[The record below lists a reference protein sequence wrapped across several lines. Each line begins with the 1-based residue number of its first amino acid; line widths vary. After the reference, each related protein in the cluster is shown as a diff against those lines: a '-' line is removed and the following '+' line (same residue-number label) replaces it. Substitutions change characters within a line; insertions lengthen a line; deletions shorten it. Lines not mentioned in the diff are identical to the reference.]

1 MFRVTECTFRV
12 TECTFRDTE
21 WPFRDTEWRFII
33 NIKQN
38 YLSQNKS
45 DVCTCFYI
53 NFSYICGD
61 YIQNKKLIKMNK
73 FFLTSLLVAAAITAN
88 AQDNTTKDSLT
99 METMMHNIPE
109 VMVKGSRPIVK
120 AERGM
125 LSYNMPLLL
134 KQLPADNAYEALT
147 RIPGV
152 SNATGNISFS
162 GNEVTLIINGQA
174 TTLTQEQLAERLKAM
189 PATQL
194 AKAEVM
200 LSAPARYHVRGMAI
214 NIVTKDYAG
223 TNQLSGQII
232 GGLVQTKYAKG
243 FGDLYLS
250 MQRGKFGLD
259 AQYKLVNGNSY
270 GESSRIANHPLGN
283 NRIHYN
289 DETGQKSFGITH
301 DYRLGMNYA
310 FSKNHR
316 LDVAYTGQWD
326 KTNSNSRTTGSSIS
340 GMHRDSHEYLHNVD
354 VNYALPFGLTL
365 SGSYTYYRTP
375 QQQALD
381 GTITTENKNET
392 ERNLTSGSE
401 QTINKWMFT
410 ADQTHSLAHG
420 WGLSYGV
427 KGQFTSNKS
436 YQTTIDKDGSVLPD
450 GTSSVDLNERI
461 WNIYAGFS
469 KQINKAISLEASVAA
484 EQYHSPIWDKWRVY
498 PTLNALW
505 NVNDNHL
512 LNLSFSSNSEFP
524 SYWSTMSN
532 VYYSSTY
539 TEIHGNPDLKP
550 FSYSNVNL
558 MWQIKRRYTLM
569 AFASLKPDY
578 SVQLPY
584 QTTDRMAVIMKET
597 NFDYSNSFGLQA
609 SAIFS
614 AGKWLNGNVFA
625 VGTYKHDKSSH
636 FFDLPFNRKKLS
648 VRLGGMASVKLC
660 STQDLRL
667 ILNPFIQSK
676 AIQGVYDISP
686 IFRMNAKLQWSSHD
700 GRWGLR
706 INGNNIFNNKYD
718 TRSVQGN
725 QDYRMKINYS
735 WASVTFAVIYKFGGY
750 KEKTVKEVDT
760 SRMGH

>member
-1 MFRVTECTFRV
+1 MVNKIFLLGLFL
-12 TECTFRDTE
+12 
-21 WPFRDTEWRFII
+21 
-33 NIKQN
+33 
-38 YLSQNKS
+38 LSVANVKAQ
-45 DVCTCFYI
+45 T
-53 NFSYICGD
+53 
-61 YIQNKKLIKMNK
+61 
-73 FFLTSLLVAAAITAN
+73 LTQT
-88 AQDNTTKDSLT
+88 DSLT
-99 METMMHNIPE
+99 METMLHNLPE

-152 SNATGNISFS
+152 SDATGSISFS

-174 TTLTQEQLAERLKAM
+174 TTLTQEQLTERLKAM
-189 PATQL
+189 PAAQL
-194 AKAEVM
+194 SKAEVM
-200 LSAPARYHVRGMAI
+200 LSAPARNHVRGMAI

-232 GGLVQTKYAKG
+232 GGMRQNKYANE
-243 FGDLYLS
+243 FGNLYLS
-250 MQRGKFGLD
+250 LQRDKFGLD
-259 AQYKLVNGNSY
+259 AQYKYVNGNSY

-283 NRIHYN
+283 NRVYYN

-310 FSKNHR
+310 FSKNNR

-340 GMHRDSHEYLHNVD
+340 GMHHDSHEYLHNVD

-420 WGLSYGV
+420 WGLLYGV

-469 KQINKAISLEASVAA
+469 KQINKAISLEASVAS

-532 VYYSSTY
+532 VFYSSTY

-550 FSYSNVNL
+550 FYYYNVNL

-597 NFDYSNSFGLQA
+597 NFEYSNSFGLQA

-648 VRLGGMASVKLC
+648 VRLGGTASVKLC

-700 GRWGLR
+700 GKWGLR
-706 INGNNIFNNKYD
+706 LNGSNIFNNLYD

-725 QDYRMKINYS
+725 QDYRMKINYN

>member
-1 MFRVTECTFRV
+1 MVNKIFLLGLFL
-12 TECTFRDTE
+12 
-21 WPFRDTEWRFII
+21 
-33 NIKQN
+33 
-38 YLSQNKS
+38 LS
-45 DVCTCFYI
+45 
-53 NFSYICGD
+53 
-61 YIQNKKLIKMNK
+61 
-73 FFLTSLLVAAAITAN
+73 VAN
-88 AQDNTTKDSLT
+88 VKAQTMTHTDSLT
-99 METMMHNIPE
+99 MENMMHNLPE

-147 RIPGV
+147 RIPGI
-152 SNATGNISFS
+152 SDATGSISFS
-162 GNEVTLIINGQA
+162 GNEVTLIVNGQA
-174 TTLTQEQLAERLKAM
+174 TTLTQEQLTERLKAM
-189 PATQL
+189 PAAQL

-223 TNQLSGQII
+223 TNQLSGQVI
-232 GGLVQTKYAKG
+232 GGMKQSKYAKG

-250 MQRGKFGLD
+250 LQRGKFGLD
-259 AQYKLVNGNSY
+259 AQYKYVNGNSY

-283 NRIHYN
+283 NRVYYN

-301 DYRLGMNYA
+301 NYRLGMNYA

-316 LDVAYTGQWD
+316 LDVAYTGHWD
-326 KTNSNSRTTGSSIS
+326 KRCSNSNTTGSSIS
-340 GMHRDSHEYLHNVD
+340 GMHHDSHEYLHNVD
-354 VNYALPFGLTL
+354 VNYSLPFGLTL
-365 SGSYTYYRTP
+365 NGSYTYYRTP

-381 GTITTENKNET
+381 GTMHTDESMLET

-401 QTINKWMFT
+401 QIINKWMFT

-436 YQTTIDKDGSVLPD
+436 YQTTIDKDGTIQPN
-450 GTSSVDLNERI
+450 GTSSVDNNERI

-469 KQINKAISLEASVAA
+469 KQINKAISVEASVAA

-532 VYYSSTY
+532 VFYSSTY
-539 TEIHGNPDLKP
+539 SEIHGNPDLKP
-550 FSYSNVNL
+550 FSYYNVNL

-578 SVQLPY
+578 FVQLPY
-584 QTTDRMAVIMKET
+584 QTTERMAVIMKET
-597 NFDYSNSFGLQA
+597 NFDYSNSYGLQA
-609 SAIFS
+609 SVIFN

-625 VGTYKHDKSSH
+625 VGTYKHDKSSN

-648 VRLGGMASVKLC
+648 VILGGTASVKLC
-660 STQDLRL
+660 NTQDLRL
-667 ILNPFIQSK
+667 ILNPFFQSK

-686 IFRMNAKLQWSSHD
+686 VFRMNAKLQWSSHD
-700 GRWGLR
+700 GKWGLR
-706 INGNNIFNNKYD
+706 LNGSNIFNNLYD

-725 QDYRMKINYS
+725 QDYRMKINYN

-750 KEKTVKEVDT
+750 KEKNVKAVDT

>member
-1 MFRVTECTFRV
+1 MA
-12 TECTFRDTE
+12 
-21 WPFRDTEWRFII
+21 
-33 NIKQN
+33 
-38 YLSQNKS
+38 NK
-45 DVCTCFYI
+45 I
-53 NFSYICGD
+53 
-61 YIQNKKLIKMNK
+61 
-73 FFLTSLLVAAAITAN
+73 FLLGLFLLFVAN
-88 AQDNTTKDSLT
+88 VKAQTLTQTDSLT
-99 METMMHNIPE
+99 METMLHNLPE

-134 KQLPADNAYEALT
+134 KQLPADNAYQALT

-152 SNATGNISFS
+152 SDATGSISFS

-174 TTLTQEQLAERLKAM
+174 TTLTQEQLTERLKAM
-189 PATQL
+189 PAAQL

-232 GGLVQTKYAKG
+232 GGMRQNKYANE
-243 FGDLYLS
+243 FGNLYLS
-250 MQRGKFGLD
+250 LQRGKFGLD
-259 AQYKLVNGNSY
+259 AQYKYVNGNSY

-283 NRIHYN
+283 NRVYYN

-310 FSKNHR
+310 FGKNHR
-316 LDVAYTGQWD
+316 LDVAYTGHWD
-326 KTNSNSRTTGSSIS
+326 KTCSNSNTTGSSIS
-340 GMHRDSHEYLHNVD
+340 GMHHDSHEYLHNVD
-354 VNYALPFGLTL
+354 VNYSLPFGLTL
-365 SGSYTYYRTP
+365 NGSYTYYRTP

-381 GTITTENKNET
+381 GTMHTDESMSET

-436 YQTTIDKDGSVLPD
+436 YQTTIDKDGTIQPN
-450 GTSSVDLNERI
+450 GTSSVDNNERI

-469 KQINKAISLEASVAA
+469 KQINKAISVEASVAA

-532 VYYSSTY
+532 VFYSSTY
-539 TEIHGNPDLKP
+539 SEIHGNPDLKP
-550 FSYSNVNL
+550 FAYYNVNL

-578 SVQLPY
+578 FVQLPY
-584 QTTDRMAVIMKET
+584 QTTERMAVIMKET
-597 NFDYSNSFGLQA
+597 NFDYSNSYGLQA
-609 SAIFS
+609 SVIFN

-625 VGTYKHDKSSH
+625 VGTYKHDKSSN

-648 VRLGGMASVKLC
+648 VILGGTASVKLC
-660 STQDLRL
+660 NTQDLRL
-667 ILNPFIQSK
+667 ILNPFFQSK

-686 IFRMNAKLQWSSHD
+686 IFRMNAKLQWTSHD
-700 GRWGLR
+700 GKWGLR
-706 INGNNIFNNKYD
+706 LNGNNIFNNLYD

-725 QDYRMKINYS
+725 QDYRMKVNYN

>member
-1 MFRVTECTFRV
+1 MTNKIFLLGLFL
-12 TECTFRDTE
+12 
-21 WPFRDTEWRFII
+21 
-33 NIKQN
+33 
-38 YLSQNKS
+38 LSVANVKAQ
-45 DVCTCFYI
+45 T
-53 NFSYICGD
+53 
-61 YIQNKKLIKMNK
+61 
-73 FFLTSLLVAAAITAN
+73 LTQT
-88 AQDNTTKDSLT
+88 DSLT
-99 METMMHNIPE
+99 METMLHNLPE

-152 SNATGNISFS
+152 SDATGSISFS

-174 TTLTQEQLAERLKAM
+174 TTLTQEQLTERLKAM
-189 PATQL
+189 PAAQL

-232 GGLVQTKYAKG
+232 GGMRQNKYANE
-243 FGDLYLS
+243 FGNLYLS
-250 MQRGKFGLD
+250 LQRGKFGLD
-259 AQYKLVNGNSY
+259 AQYKYVNGNSY

-301 DYRLGMNYA
+301 NYRLGMNYA
-310 FSKNHR
+310 FGKNHR
-316 LDVAYTGQWD
+316 LDVAYTGRWN

-532 VYYSSTY
+532 VFYSSTY

-550 FSYSNVNL
+550 FSYYNVNL

-648 VRLGGMASVKLC
+648 VRLGGTASVKLC

-700 GRWGLR
+700 GKWGLR

-750 KEKTVKEVDT
+750 KEKNVKAVDT

>member
-1 MFRVTECTFRV
+1 MANKIFLLGLFL
-12 TECTFRDTE
+12 
-21 WPFRDTEWRFII
+21 
-33 NIKQN
+33 
-38 YLSQNKS
+38 LS
-45 DVCTCFYI
+45 
-53 NFSYICGD
+53 
-61 YIQNKKLIKMNK
+61 
-73 FFLTSLLVAAAITAN
+73 VAN
-88 AQDNTTKDSLT
+88 VKAQTRTQTDSLT
-99 METMMHNIPE
+99 METMLHNLPE
-109 VMVKGSRPIVK
+109 VMVKGTRPIVK

-152 SNATGNISFS
+152 SDATGSISFS

-174 TTLTQEQLAERLKAM
+174 TTLTQEQLTERLKAM
-189 PATQL
+189 PAAQL
-194 AKAEVM
+194 SKAEVM

-223 TNQLSGQII
+223 TNQLSGQVI
-232 GGLVQTKYAKG
+232 GGMKQSKYAKG

-250 MQRGKFGLD
+250 LQRGKFGLD
-259 AQYKLVNGNSY
+259 AQYKYVNGNSY

-283 NRIHYN
+283 NRVYYN

-301 DYRLGMNYA
+301 NYRLGMNYA

-316 LDVAYTGQWD
+316 LDVAYTGHWD
-326 KTNSNSRTTGSSIS
+326 KRCSNSNTTGSSIS
-340 GMHRDSHEYLHNVD
+340 GMHHDSHEYLHNVD
-354 VNYALPFGLTL
+354 VNYSLPFGLTL
-365 SGSYTYYRTP
+365 NGSYTYYRTP

-381 GTITTENKNET
+381 GTMHTDESMSET

-410 ADQTHSLAHG
+410 ADQTHLLAHG

-461 WNIYAGFS
+461 WNLYAGFS
-469 KQINKAISLEASVAA
+469 KQINKALSLEASVAA

-532 VYYSSTY
+532 VFYSSTY

-550 FSYSNVNL
+550 FSYYNVNL

-625 VGTYKHDKSSH
+625 VGTYKHDKSSN

-648 VRLGGMASVKLC
+648 VILGGTASVKLC
-660 STQDLRL
+660 NTQDLRL
-667 ILNPFIQSK
+667 ILNPFFQSK

-706 INGNNIFNNKYD
+706 LNGNNIFNNKYD

-725 QDYRMKINYS
+725 QDYRMKINYN

>member
-1 MFRVTECTFRV
+1 MDNMIFLLGLFL
-12 TECTFRDTE
+12 
-21 WPFRDTEWRFII
+21 
-33 NIKQN
+33 
-38 YLSQNKS
+38 LSVANVKAQ
-45 DVCTCFYI
+45 T
-53 NFSYICGD
+53 
-61 YIQNKKLIKMNK
+61 
-73 FFLTSLLVAAAITAN
+73 LTQT
-88 AQDNTTKDSLT
+88 DSLT
-99 METMMHNIPE
+99 METMLHNLPE

-152 SNATGNISFS
+152 SDATGSISFS

-174 TTLTQEQLAERLKAM
+174 TTLTQEQLTERLKAM
-189 PATQL
+189 PAAQL

-232 GGLVQTKYAKG
+232 GGMRQNKYANE
-243 FGDLYLS
+243 FGNLYLS
-250 MQRGKFGLD
+250 LQRGKFGLD
-259 AQYKLVNGNSY
+259 AQYKYVNGNSY

-283 NRIHYN
+283 NRVYYN

-301 DYRLGMNYA
+301 DYRLGVNYA
-310 FSKNHR
+310 FGKNHR
-316 LDVAYTGQWD
+316 LDVAYTGHWD
-326 KTNSNSRTTGSSIS
+326 KTCSNSNTTGSSIS
-340 GMHRDSHEYLHNVD
+340 GMHLDSHEYLHNVD
-354 VNYALPFGLTL
+354 VNYSLPFGLTL
-365 SGSYTYYRTP
+365 NGSYTYYRTP

-381 GTITTENKNET
+381 GTMHTDESMPET
-392 ERNLTSGSE
+392 ERNLISGSE

-436 YQTTIDKDGSVLPD
+436 YQTTIDKDGTIQPN
-450 GTSSVDLNERI
+450 GTSSVDNNERI

-469 KQINKAISLEASVAA
+469 KQINKAVSLEASVAA

-512 LNLSFSSNSEFP
+512 LNLSFSSNSEYP
-524 SYWSTMSN
+524 SYRSTMSN
-532 VYYSSTY
+532 VFYSSTY
-539 TEIHGNPDLKP
+539 TEIHGNPNLKP
-550 FSYSNVNL
+550 YSYYNVNL

-578 SVQLPY
+578 FVHLPY

-597 NFDYSNSFGLQA
+597 NFDYSNSYGLQA
-609 SAIFS
+609 SVIFN

-625 VGTYKHDKSSH
+625 VGTYKHDKSSN

-648 VRLGGMASVKLC
+648 VILGGTASVKLC
-660 STQDLRL
+660 NTQDLRL
-667 ILNPFIQSK
+667 IFNPFFQSK

-686 IFRMNAKLQWSSHD
+686 IFSMDAKLQWSSHD
-700 GRWGLR
+700 GKWGLR
-706 INGNNIFNNKYD
+706 LNGNNIFNNLYD

-725 QDYRMKINYS
+725 QDYRMKVNYN
-735 WASVTFAVIYKFGGY
+735 WASVTFAVVYKFGDY
-750 KEKTVKEVDT
+750 KNKNVKAVDT

>member
-1 MFRVTECTFRV
+1 MANKIFLLGLFL
-12 TECTFRDTE
+12 
-21 WPFRDTEWRFII
+21 
-33 NIKQN
+33 
-38 YLSQNKS
+38 LS
-45 DVCTCFYI
+45 
-53 NFSYICGD
+53 
-61 YIQNKKLIKMNK
+61 
-73 FFLTSLLVAAAITAN
+73 VAN
-88 AQDNTTKDSLT
+88 VKAQTRTQTDSLT
-99 METMMHNIPE
+99 METMLHNLPE

-152 SNATGNISFS
+152 SDAAGSISFS

-174 TTLTQEQLAERLKAM
+174 TTLTQEQLTERLKAM
-189 PATQL
+189 PAAQL

-223 TNQLSGQII
+223 TNQLSGQVI
-232 GGLVQTKYAKG
+232 GGMKQSKYAKG

-250 MQRGKFGLD
+250 LQRGKFGLD
-259 AQYKLVNGNSY
+259 AQYKYVNGNSY
-270 GESSRIANHPLGN
+270 GESSLIANHPLSN
-283 NRIHYN
+283 NRVYYN

-326 KTNSNSRTTGSSIS
+326 KTSSNNRTTGSSIS

-381 GTITTENKNET
+381 GTMTAENKNET

-410 ADQTHSLAHG
+410 ADQTHSLSHG

-436 YQTTIDKDGSVLPD
+436 YQTTIDKDGTILPD
-450 GTSSVDLNERI
+450 GTSSVDNNERI

-469 KQINKAISLEASVAA
+469 KQINKAVSVEASVAA
-484 EQYHSPIWDKWRVY
+484 EQYHSPIWDKWRMY

-532 VYYSSTY
+532 VFYSSTY
-539 TEIHGNPDLKP
+539 SEIHGNPDLKP
-550 FSYSNVNL
+550 YSYYNVNL

-597 NFDYSNSFGLQA
+597 NFNYENSFGLQA
-609 SAIFS
+609 SAMFS

-625 VGTYKHDKSSH
+625 VGIYKHDKSDY
-636 FFDLPFNRKKLS
+636 FFDLPFNRKKLTAA
-648 VRLGGMASVKLC
+648 LGGTASIKLC
-660 STQDLRL
+660 QTQDLRL
-667 ILNPFIQSK
+667 ILNPFYQTK

-700 GRWGLR
+700 GKWGLR
-706 INGNNIFNNKYD
+706 LNGSNIFNNLYD

-725 QDYRMKINYS
+725 QDYRMKINYN

>member
-1 MFRVTECTFRV
+1 
-12 TECTFRDTE
+12 
-21 WPFRDTEWRFII
+21 
-33 NIKQN
+33 
-38 YLSQNKS
+38 
-45 DVCTCFYI
+45 
-53 NFSYICGD
+53 
-61 YIQNKKLIKMNK
+61 
-73 FFLTSLLVAAAITAN
+73 
-88 AQDNTTKDSLT
+88 
-99 METMMHNIPE
+99 
-109 VMVKGSRPIVK
+109 
-120 AERGM
+120 
-125 LSYNMPLLL
+125 
-134 KQLPADNAYEALT
+134 
-147 RIPGV
+147 
-152 SNATGNISFS
+152 
-162 GNEVTLIINGQA
+162 
-174 TTLTQEQLAERLKAM
+174 
-189 PATQL
+189 
-194 AKAEVM
+194 
-200 LSAPARYHVRGMAI
+200 MAI

-232 GGLVQTKYAKG
+232 GGMRQNKYANE
-243 FGDLYLS
+243 FGNLYLS
-250 MQRGKFGLD
+250 LQRGKFGLD
-259 AQYKLVNGNSY
+259 AQYKYVNGNSY

-283 NRIHYN
+283 NRVYYN

-316 LDVAYTGQWD
+316 LDVAYTGHWD
-326 KTNSNSRTTGSSIS
+326 KTCSNSNTTGSSIS
-340 GMHRDSHEYLHNVD
+340 GMHHDSHEYLHNVD
-354 VNYALPFGLTL
+354 VNYSLPFGLTL
-365 SGSYTYYRTP
+365 NGSYTNYRTP

-381 GTITTENKNET
+381 GTMHTDESMSET

-436 YQTTIDKDGSVLPD
+436 YQTTIDKDGTIQPN
-450 GTSSVDLNERI
+450 GTSSVDNNERI

-469 KQINKAISLEASVAA
+469 KQINKALSLEASVAA
-484 EQYHSPIWDKWRVY
+484 EQYHSPIWDKWRIY

-532 VYYSSTY
+532 VFYSSTY
-539 TEIHGNPDLKP
+539 SEIHGNPDLKP
-550 FSYSNVNL
+550 FAYYNVNL

-578 SVQLPY
+578 FVQLPY
-584 QTTDRMAVIMKET
+584 QTTERMAVIMKET
-597 NFDYSNSFGLQA
+597 NFDYSNSYGLQA
-609 SAIFS
+609 SVIFN

-625 VGTYKHDKSSH
+625 VGTYKHDKSSN

-648 VRLGGMASVKLC
+648 VILGGTASVKLC
-660 STQDLRL
+660 NTQDLRL
-667 ILNPFIQSK
+667 ILNPFFQSK

-686 IFRMNAKLQWSSHD
+686 IFRMNAKLQWTSHD
-700 GRWGLR
+700 GKWGLR
-706 INGNNIFNNKYD
+706 LNGNNIFNNLYD

-725 QDYRMKINYS
+725 QDYRMKVNYN

>member
-1 MFRVTECTFRV
+1 MANKIFLLGLFL
-12 TECTFRDTE
+12 
-21 WPFRDTEWRFII
+21 
-33 NIKQN
+33 
-38 YLSQNKS
+38 LSVANVKAQ
-45 DVCTCFYI
+45 T
-53 NFSYICGD
+53 
-61 YIQNKKLIKMNK
+61 
-73 FFLTSLLVAAAITAN
+73 LTQT
-88 AQDNTTKDSLT
+88 DSLT
-99 METMMHNIPE
+99 METMLHNLPE

-152 SNATGNISFS
+152 SDATGSISFS

-174 TTLTQEQLAERLKAM
+174 TTLTQEQLTERLKAM
-189 PATQL
+189 PAAQL

-223 TNQLSGQII
+223 TNQLSGQVI
-232 GGLVQTKYAKG
+232 GGMKQSKYAKG

-250 MQRGKFGLD
+250 LQRGKFGLD
-259 AQYKLVNGNSY
+259 AQYKYVNGNSY

-283 NRIHYN
+283 NRVYYN
-289 DETGQKSFGITH
+289 DETEQKSFGITH
-301 DYRLGMNYA
+301 NYRLGMNYA

-316 LDVAYTGQWD
+316 LDVAYTGHWD
-326 KTNSNSRTTGSSIS
+326 KRCSNSNTTGSSIS
-340 GMHRDSHEYLHNVD
+340 GMHHDSHEYLHNVD
-354 VNYALPFGLTL
+354 VNYSLPFGLTL
-365 SGSYTYYRTP
+365 NGSYTYYRTP

-381 GTITTENKNET
+381 GTMHTDESMSET

-410 ADQTHSLAHG
+410 ADQTHLLAHG

-461 WNIYAGFS
+461 WNLYAGFS
-469 KQINKAISLEASVAA
+469 KQINKALSLEASVAA

-532 VYYSSTY
+532 VFYSSTY
-539 TEIHGNPDLKP
+539 SEIHGNPDLKP
-550 FSYSNVNL
+550 FAYYNVNL

-578 SVQLPY
+578 FVQLPY
-584 QTTDRMAVIMKET
+584 QTTERMAVIMKET
-597 NFDYSNSFGLQA
+597 NFDYSNSYGLQA
-609 SAIFS
+609 SVIFN

-625 VGTYKHDKSSH
+625 VGIYKHDKSDY
-636 FFDLPFNRKKLS
+636 FFDLPFNRKKLTAT
-648 VRLGGMASVKLC
+648 LGGTASIKLC
-660 STQDLRL
+660 QTQDLRL
-667 ILNPFIQSK
+667 ILNPFYQTK

-706 INGNNIFNNKYD
+706 LNGNNIFNNKYD

-725 QDYRMKINYS
+725 QDYRMKINYN

-750 KEKTVKEVDT
+750 KEKNVKAVDT

>member
-1 MFRVTECTFRV
+1 MVKKIFLLGLFL
-12 TECTFRDTE
+12 
-21 WPFRDTEWRFII
+21 
-33 NIKQN
+33 
-38 YLSQNKS
+38 LSVANVKAQ
-45 DVCTCFYI
+45 T
-53 NFSYICGD
+53 
-61 YIQNKKLIKMNK
+61 
-73 FFLTSLLVAAAITAN
+73 LTQT
-88 AQDNTTKDSLT
+88 DSLT
-99 METMMHNIPE
+99 METMLHNLPE

-152 SNATGNISFS
+152 SDATGSISFS

-174 TTLTQEQLAERLKAM
+174 TTLTQEQLTERLKAM
-189 PATQL
+189 PAAQL

-214 NIVTKDYAG
+214 NIVTKDYAD

-232 GGLVQTKYAKG
+232 GGMRQNKYANE
-243 FGDLYLS
+243 FGNLYLS
-250 MQRGKFGLD
+250 LQRGKFGLD
-259 AQYKLVNGNSY
+259 AQYKYVNGNSY

-283 NRIHYN
+283 NRVYYN

-301 DYRLGMNYA
+301 NYRLGMNYA

-316 LDVAYTGQWD
+316 LDVAYTGHWD
-326 KTNSNSRTTGSSIS
+326 KRCSNSNTTGSSIS
-340 GMHRDSHEYLHNVD
+340 GMHHDSHEYLHNVD
-354 VNYALPFGLTL
+354 VNYSLPFGLTL
-365 SGSYTYYRTP
+365 NGSYTYYRTP

-381 GTITTENKNET
+381 GTMHTDESMSET

-410 ADQTHSLAHG
+410 ADQTHLLAHG

-427 KGQFTSNKS
+427 KGQFTSDKS
-436 YQTTIDKDGSVLPD
+436 YQTTIDKDGTIQPN
-450 GTSSVDLNERI
+450 GTSSVDNNERI

-469 KQINKAISLEASVAA
+469 KQINKSLSLEASVAA
-484 EQYHSPIWDKWRVY
+484 EQYHSPIWDKWRIY

-505 NVNDNHL
+505 HVNDNHL

-532 VYYSSTY
+532 VFYSSTY
-539 TEIHGNPDLKP
+539 SEIHGNPDLKP
-550 FSYSNVNL
+550 YSYYNVNL

-584 QTTDRMAVIMKET
+584 QPTDRMAVILKET
-597 NFDYSNSFGLQA
+597 NFNYENSFGLQA

-614 AGKWLNGNVFA
+614 AGKWLHGNVYA
-625 VGTYKHDKSSH
+625 VGIYKHSKSDH
-636 FFDLPFNRKKLS
+636 FFDLSFNRKKLTA
-648 VRLGGMASVKLC
+648 VLGGTASIKFC
-660 STQDLRL
+660 HTQGLRL
-667 ILNPFIQSK
+667 ILNPFFQSK
-676 AIQGVYDISP
+676 AIQGVYDVSP
-686 IFRMNAKLQWSSHD
+686 IFKMNAKLQWTSHD
-700 GRWGLR
+700 GKWGLR
-706 INGNNIFNNKYD
+706 LNGSNIFNNLYD

-725 QDYRMKINYS
+725 QDYRMKINYN

>member
-1 MFRVTECTFRV
+1 MANKIFLLGLFL
-12 TECTFRDTE
+12 
-21 WPFRDTEWRFII
+21 
-33 NIKQN
+33 
-38 YLSQNKS
+38 LSVANVKAQ
-45 DVCTCFYI
+45 T
-53 NFSYICGD
+53 
-61 YIQNKKLIKMNK
+61 
-73 FFLTSLLVAAAITAN
+73 LTQT
-88 AQDNTTKDSLT
+88 DSLT
-99 METMMHNIPE
+99 METMLHNLPE

-152 SNATGNISFS
+152 SDATGSISFS

-174 TTLTQEQLAERLKAM
+174 TTLTQEQLTERLKAM
-189 PATQL
+189 PAAQL
-194 AKAEVM
+194 AKAEVL

-232 GGLVQTKYAKG
+232 GGMRQNKYANE
-243 FGDLYLS
+243 FGNLYLS
-250 MQRGKFGLD
+250 LQRGKFGLD
-259 AQYKLVNGNSY
+259 AQYKYVNGNSY

-301 DYRLGMNYA
+301 DYRLGMNYT
-310 FSKNHR
+310 FSKNNR

-354 VNYALPFGLTL
+354 VNYVLPFGLTL

-381 GTITTENKNET
+381 GTMHTDESMSET

-436 YQTTIDKDGSVLPD
+436 YQTTINKDGSVLPD

-461 WNIYAGFS
+461 WNLYAGFS
-469 KQINKAISLEASVAA
+469 KQINKALSLEASVAA

-532 VYYSSTY
+532 VFYSSTY
-539 TEIHGNPDLKP
+539 SEIHGNPDLKP
-550 FSYSNVNL
+550 FAYYNVNL

-578 SVQLPY
+578 FVQLPY
-584 QTTDRMAVIMKET
+584 QTTERMAVIMKET
-597 NFDYSNSFGLQA
+597 NFDYSNSYGLQA
-609 SAIFS
+609 SVIFN

-625 VGTYKHDKSSH
+625 VGIYKHDKSDY
-636 FFDLPFNRKKLS
+636 FFDLPFNRKKLTAT
-648 VRLGGMASVKLC
+648 LGGTASIKLC
-660 STQDLRL
+660 QTQDLRL
-667 ILNPFIQSK
+667 ILNPFYQTK

-700 GRWGLR
+700 GKWGLR
-706 INGNNIFNNKYD
+706 LNGSNIFNNLYD

-725 QDYRMKINYS
+725 QDYRMKINYN

>member
-1 MFRVTECTFRV
+1 M
-12 TECTFRDTE
+12 
-21 WPFRDTEWRFII
+21 
-33 NIKQN
+33 N
-38 YLSQNKS
+38 
-45 DVCTCFYI
+45 
-53 NFSYICGD
+53 
-61 YIQNKKLIKMNK
+61 IKMNRI
-73 FFLTSLLVAAAITAN
+73 FFMGIFVALTITAN
-88 AQDNTTKDSLT
+88 AQDDIPKDSLT
-99 METMMHNIPE
+99 MEWNSMFRNLPE
-109 VMVKGSRPIVK
+109 VMIKGSRPIVK

-152 SNATGNISFS
+152 SDATGSISFS
-162 GNEVTLIINGQA
+162 GNEVTLIINGQT
-174 TTLTQEQLAERLKAM
+174 TTLTQEQLTERLKAM
-189 PATQL
+189 PAAQL
-194 AKAEVM
+194 SKAEVM

-223 TNQLSGQII
+223 TNQLSGQFI
-232 GGLVQTKYAKG
+232 GGLVQTKYANE

-283 NRIHYN
+283 NRVYYN

-301 DYRLGMNYA
+301 DYRLGMNYT

-316 LDVAYTGQWD
+316 LDIAYTGQWD

-340 GMHRDSHEYLHNVD
+340 GMHHDSHEYLHNVD
-354 VNYALPFGLTL
+354 VNYSLPFGLTL
-365 SGSYTYYRTP
+365 NGSYTYYRTP

-381 GTITTENKNET
+381 GTMHTDESMPET

-410 ADQTHSLAHG
+410 ADQTHSLANC

-469 KQINKAISLEASVAA
+469 KQINKAVSVEASVAA

-532 VYYSSTY
+532 VFYSSTY

-550 FSYSNVNL
+550 FSYYNVNL

-569 AFASLKPDY
+569 AFASLMPDY
-578 SVQLPY
+578 FVQLPY

-614 AGKWLNGNVFA
+614 VGKWLNGNVFA

-648 VRLGGMASVKLC
+648 VRLGGTASVKLC

-700 GRWGLR
+700 GKWGLR
-706 INGNNIFNNKYD
+706 LNGNNIFNNKYD

-725 QDYRMKINYS
+725 QDYRMKINYN

-750 KEKTVKEVDT
+750 KEKSIKKVDT

>member
-1 MFRVTECTFRV
+1 M
-12 TECTFRDTE
+12 
-21 WPFRDTEWRFII
+21 
-33 NIKQN
+33 
-38 YLSQNKS
+38 
-45 DVCTCFYI
+45 
-53 NFSYICGD
+53 
-61 YIQNKKLIKMNK
+61 
-73 FFLTSLLVAAAITAN
+73 
-88 AQDNTTKDSLT
+88 
-99 METMMHNIPE
+99 
-109 VMVKGSRPIVK
+109 
-120 AERGM
+120 
-125 LSYNMPLLL
+125 
-134 KQLPADNAYEALT
+134 
-147 RIPGV
+147 
-152 SNATGNISFS
+152 
-162 GNEVTLIINGQA
+162 TLIVNGQA
-174 TTLTQEQLAERLKAM
+174 TTLTQEQLTERLKAM
-189 PATQL
+189 PAAQL

-223 TNQLSGQII
+223 TNQLSGQVI
-232 GGLVQTKYAKG
+232 GGMKQNKYANE
-243 FGDLYLS
+243 FGNLYLS
-250 MQRGKFGLD
+250 LQRGKFGLD
-259 AQYKLVNGNSY
+259 AQYKYVNGNSY

-283 NRIHYN
+283 NRVYYN

-301 DYRLGMNYA
+301 NYRLGMNYA

-316 LDVAYTGQWD
+316 LDVAYTGHWD
-326 KTNSNSRTTGSSIS
+326 KRCSNSNTTGSSIS
-340 GMHRDSHEYLHNVD
+340 GMHHDSHEYLHNVD
-354 VNYALPFGLTL
+354 VNYSLPFGLTL
-365 SGSYTYYRTP
+365 NGSYTYYRTP

-381 GTITTENKNET
+381 GTMHTDESMPET

-410 ADQTHSLAHG
+410 ADQTHSLTQG

-469 KQINKAISLEASVAA
+469 KQINKAVSVEASVAA

-532 VYYSSTY
+532 VFYSSTY

-550 FSYSNVNL
+550 FSYYNVNL

-578 SVQLPY
+578 FVQLPY

-648 VRLGGMASVKLC
+648 VRLGGTASVKLC

-706 INGNNIFNNKYD
+706 LNGNNIFNNKYD

-750 KEKTVKEVDT
+750 KEKNIKKVDT

>member
-1 MFRVTECTFRV
+1 
-12 TECTFRDTE
+12 
-21 WPFRDTEWRFII
+21 
-33 NIKQN
+33 
-38 YLSQNKS
+38 
-45 DVCTCFYI
+45 
-53 NFSYICGD
+53 
-61 YIQNKKLIKMNK
+61 MNRLL
-73 FFLTSLLVAAAITAN
+73 LTGLLVAAAITAN
-88 AQDNTTKDSLT
+88 AQDNAQKDSLT

-125 LSYNMPLLL
+125 LSYNMPLLM

-152 SNATGNISFS
+152 SDATGSISFS

-174 TTLTQEQLAERLKAM
+174 TTLTQEQLTERLKAM
-189 PATQL
+189 PAAQL
-194 AKAEVM
+194 SKAEVM
-200 LSAPARYHVRGMAI
+200 LSAPARYHVRGIAI

-223 TNQLSGQII
+223 TYQLSGQII
-232 GGLVQTKYAKG
+232 GGLVQNKYAKG

-301 DYRLGMNYA
+301 NYRLGMNYA

-340 GMHRDSHEYLHNVD
+340 GMHSDSHEYLHNVD

-436 YQTTIDKDGSVLPD
+436 YQTTIDKDGTILPD
-450 GTSSVDLNERI
+450 GTSSVDNNERI

-469 KQINKAISLEASVAA
+469 KQINKSISLEASVAA
-484 EQYHSPIWDKWRVY
+484 EQYHSPVWDKWRVY

-505 NVNDNHL
+505 NVTDNHL

-532 VYYSSTY
+532 VFYSSTY

-550 FSYSNVNL
+550 FSYYNVNL

-578 SVQLPY
+578 FVQLPY

-597 NFDYSNSFGLQA
+597 NFDFSNSYGLQA

-625 VGTYKHDKSSH
+625 VGTYKHDKSCN

-648 VRLGGMASVKLC
+648 VILGGTASVKLC

-667 ILNPFIQSK
+667 ILNPFYQTK

-700 GRWGLR
+700 GKWGLR
-706 INGNNIFNNKYD
+706 LNGNNIFNNLYD

-725 QDYRMKINYS
+725 QDYRMKINYN

>member
-1 MFRVTECTFRV
+1 MANKIFLLGLFL
-12 TECTFRDTE
+12 
-21 WPFRDTEWRFII
+21 
-33 NIKQN
+33 
-38 YLSQNKS
+38 LS
-45 DVCTCFYI
+45 
-53 NFSYICGD
+53 
-61 YIQNKKLIKMNK
+61 
-73 FFLTSLLVAAAITAN
+73 VAN
-88 AQDNTTKDSLT
+88 VKAQTRTQTDSLT
-99 METMMHNIPE
+99 METMLHNLPE

-152 SNATGNISFS
+152 SDATGSISFS

-174 TTLTQEQLAERLKAM
+174 TTLTQEQLTERLKAM
-189 PATQL
+189 PAAQL

-232 GGLVQTKYAKG
+232 GGFEQNKYAKG

-250 MQRGKFGLD
+250 LQRGKFGLD

-270 GESSRIANHPLGN
+270 GESSLIANHPLGN
-283 NRIHYN
+283 NRVYYN

-301 DYRLGMNYA
+301 DYRLGMNYV

-326 KTNSNSRTTGSSIS
+326 KTSSNNHTTGSSIS
-340 GMHRDSHEYLHNVD
+340 GMHLDSHEYLHNVD
-354 VNYALPFGLTL
+354 VNYSLPFGLTL
-365 SGSYTYYRTP
+365 KGSYTYYRTP

-381 GTITTENKNET
+381 GTMHTDESMPET

-436 YQTTIDKDGSVLPD
+436 YQTTIDKDGTILPD
-450 GTSSVDLNERI
+450 GTSSVDNNERI

-484 EQYHSPIWDKWRVY
+484 EQYHSPIWNKWRVY

-532 VYYSSTY
+532 VFYSSTY

-550 FSYSNVNL
+550 FSYYNVNL

-578 SVQLPY
+578 FVQLPY

-625 VGTYKHDKSSH
+625 VGTYKHDKSCN
-636 FFDLPFNRKKLS
+636 FFDLPFDRKKLS
-648 VRLGGMASVKLC
+648 VILGGTASVKLC

-667 ILNPFIQSK
+667 ILNPFYQTK

-686 IFRMNAKLQWSSHD
+686 IFRMDAKLQWSSHD
-700 GRWGLR
+700 GKWGVRL
-706 INGNNIFNNKYD
+706 NGSNIFNNKYD

>member
-1 MFRVTECTFRV
+1 MVNKIFLLGLFL
-12 TECTFRDTE
+12 
-21 WPFRDTEWRFII
+21 
-33 NIKQN
+33 
-38 YLSQNKS
+38 LSVANVKAQ
-45 DVCTCFYI
+45 T
-53 NFSYICGD
+53 
-61 YIQNKKLIKMNK
+61 
-73 FFLTSLLVAAAITAN
+73 LTHT
-88 AQDNTTKDSLT
+88 DSLT
-99 METMMHNIPE
+99 MENMMHNLPE

-120 AERGM
+120 AERGK

-152 SNATGNISFS
+152 SDATGSISFS

-174 TTLTQEQLAERLKAM
+174 TTLTQEQLTERLKAM
-189 PATQL
+189 PAAQL

-223 TNQLSGQII
+223 TKQLSGQVI
-232 GGLVQTKYAKG
+232 GGMKQSKYAKG

-250 MQRGKFGLD
+250 LQRGKFGLD
-259 AQYKLVNGNSY
+259 AQYKYVNGNSY

-283 NRIHYN
+283 NRVYYN

-316 LDVAYTGQWD
+316 LDVAYTGHWD
-326 KTNSNSRTTGSSIS
+326 KRCSNSNTTGLSIS
-340 GMHRDSHEYLHNVD
+340 GMHHDSHEYLHNVD
-354 VNYALPFGLTL
+354 INYALPFGLNL
-365 SGSYTYYRTP
+365 NGSYTYYRTP

-381 GTITTENKNET
+381 GTMHTDESMPET
-392 ERNLTSGSE
+392 ERNQTSGSE

-436 YQTTIDKDGSVLPD
+436 YQTTIDKDGTIQPN
-450 GTSSVDLNERI
+450 GTSSVDNNERI

-469 KQINKAISLEASVAA
+469 KQINKALSFEASVAA
-484 EQYHSPIWDKWRVY
+484 EQYHSPIWDKWRIY

-505 NVNDNHL
+505 HVNDNHL

-532 VYYSSTY
+532 VFYSSTY
-539 TEIHGNPDLKP
+539 SEIHGNPDLKP
-550 FSYSNVNL
+550 YSYYNVNL

-597 NFDYSNSFGLQA
+597 NFNYENSFGLQA
-609 SAIFS
+609 SAMFS

-625 VGTYKHDKSSH
+625 VGIYKHDKSDY
-636 FFDLPFNRKKLS
+636 FFDLPFNRKKLTAT
-648 VRLGGMASVKLC
+648 LGGTASIKLC
-660 STQDLRL
+660 QTQDLRL
-667 ILNPFIQSK
+667 ILNPFYQTK

-700 GRWGLR
+700 GKWGLR
-706 INGNNIFNNKYD
+706 LNGSNIFNNLYD

-725 QDYRMKINYS
+725 QDYRMKINYN

-750 KEKTVKEVDT
+750 KEKNVKAVDT

>member
-1 MFRVTECTFRV
+1 MNRLF
-12 TECTFRDTE
+12 
-21 WPFRDTEWRFII
+21 FIG
-33 NIKQN
+33 
-38 YLSQNKS
+38 
-45 DVCTCFYI
+45 V
-53 NFSYICGD
+53 
-61 YIQNKKLIKMNK
+61 
-73 FFLTSLLVAAAITAN
+73 LVASAITAN
-88 AQDNTTKDSLT
+88 AQGNAQKDSLT
-99 METMMHNIPE
+99 MESMMHNLPE

-152 SNATGNISFS
+152 SDATGSISFS

-174 TTLTQEQLAERLKAM
+174 TTLTQEQLTERLKAM
-189 PATQL
+189 PAAQL
-194 AKAEVM
+194 SKAEVM

-214 NIVTKDYAG
+214 NIVTKDYDG

-232 GGLVQTKYAKG
+232 GGMRQNKYANE
-243 FGDLYLS
+243 FGNLYLS
-250 MQRGKFGLD
+250 LQRGKFGLD
-259 AQYKLVNGNSY
+259 AQYKYVNGNSY

-301 DYRLGMNYA
+301 DYRLGMNYT
-310 FSKNHR
+310 FSKNNR

-436 YQTTIDKDGSVLPD
+436 YQTTIDKDGTILPD
-450 GTSSVDLNERI
+450 GTSSVDNNERI
-461 WNIYAGFS
+461 WNVYAGFS
-469 KQINKAISLEASVAA
+469 KQINKALSLEASVAA

-532 VYYSSTY
+532 VFYSSTY

-550 FSYSNVNL
+550 FSYYNVNL

-578 SVQLPY
+578 FVQLPY

-625 VGTYKHDKSSH
+625 VGTYKHDKSRN
-636 FFDLPFNRKKLS
+636 FFDLPFDRKKLS
-648 VRLGGMASVKLC
+648 VILGGTASVKLC

-667 ILNPFIQSK
+667 ILNPFYQTK

-686 IFRMNAKLQWSSHD
+686 IFSMDAKLQWSSHD
-700 GRWGLR
+700 GKWGVRL
-706 INGNNIFNNKYD
+706 NGSNIFNNRFD

-725 QDYRMKINYS
+725 QDYCMKVNYNWS
-735 WASVTFAVIYKFGGY
+735 SFTFAVIYKFGGY

>member
-1 MFRVTECTFRV
+1 MANKIFLLGLFL
-12 TECTFRDTE
+12 
-21 WPFRDTEWRFII
+21 
-33 NIKQN
+33 
-38 YLSQNKS
+38 LSVANVKAQ
-45 DVCTCFYI
+45 T
-53 NFSYICGD
+53 
-61 YIQNKKLIKMNK
+61 
-73 FFLTSLLVAAAITAN
+73 LTQT
-88 AQDNTTKDSLT
+88 DSLT
-99 METMMHNIPE
+99 METMLHNLPE

-152 SNATGNISFS
+152 SDATGSISFS

-174 TTLTQEQLAERLKAM
+174 TTLTQEQLTERLKAM
-189 PATQL
+189 PAAQL

-232 GGLVQTKYAKG
+232 GGMRQNKYANE
-243 FGDLYLS
+243 FGNLYLS
-250 MQRGKFGLD
+250 LQRGKFGLD
-259 AQYKLVNGNSY
+259 AQYKYVNGNSY

-283 NRIHYN
+283 NRVYYN

-301 DYRLGMNYA
+301 NYRLGMNYA

-316 LDVAYTGQWD
+316 LDVAYTGHWD
-326 KTNSNSRTTGSSIS
+326 KTCSNSNTTGSSIS
-340 GMHRDSHEYLHNVD
+340 GMHHDSHEYLHNVD
-354 VNYALPFGLTL
+354 VNYSLPFGLTL
-365 SGSYTYYRTP
+365 NGSYTYYRTP

-381 GTITTENKNET
+381 GTMHTDESMSET

-436 YQTTIDKDGSVLPD
+436 YQTTIDKDGTIQPN
-450 GTSSVDLNERI
+450 GTSSVDNNERI

-469 KQINKAISLEASVAA
+469 KQINKALSLEASVAA
-484 EQYHSPIWDKWRVY
+484 EQYHSPIWDKWRIY

-532 VYYSSTY
+532 VFYSSTY
-539 TEIHGNPDLKP
+539 SEIHGNPDLKP
-550 FSYSNVNL
+550 FAYYNVNL

-578 SVQLPY
+578 FVQLPY
-584 QTTDRMAVIMKET
+584 QTTERMAVIMKET
-597 NFDYSNSFGLQA
+597 NFDYSNSYGLQA
-609 SAIFS
+609 SVIFN

-625 VGTYKHDKSSH
+625 VGTYKHDKSSN

-648 VRLGGMASVKLC
+648 VILGGTASVKLC
-660 STQDLRL
+660 NTQDLRL
-667 ILNPFIQSK
+667 ILNPFFQSK

-686 IFRMNAKLQWSSHD
+686 IFRMNAKLQWTSHD
-700 GRWGLR
+700 GKWGLR
-706 INGNNIFNNKYD
+706 LNGNNIFNNLYD

-725 QDYRMKINYS
+725 QDYRMKVNYN

>member
-1 MFRVTECTFRV
+1 M
-12 TECTFRDTE
+12 
-21 WPFRDTEWRFII
+21 
-33 NIKQN
+33 
-38 YLSQNKS
+38 
-45 DVCTCFYI
+45 
-53 NFSYICGD
+53 
-61 YIQNKKLIKMNK
+61 KMNRL
-73 FFLTSLLVAAAITAN
+73 FFTTILVASAITAN
-88 AQDNTTKDSLT
+88 AQTNVETDSLT

-152 SNATGNISFS
+152 SDATGSISFS

-174 TTLTQEQLAERLKAM
+174 TTLTQEQLTERLKAM
-189 PATQL
+189 PAAQL
-194 AKAEVM
+194 SKAEVM

-232 GGLVQTKYAKG
+232 GGMRQNKYANE
-243 FGDLYLS
+243 FGNLYLS
-250 MQRGKFGLD
+250 LQRGKFGLD
-259 AQYKLVNGNSY
+259 AQYKYVNGNSY

-283 NRIHYN
+283 NRVYYN

-316 LDVAYTGQWD
+316 LDVAYTGHWD
-326 KTNSNSRTTGSSIS
+326 KTCSNSNTTGSSIS
-340 GMHRDSHEYLHNVD
+340 GMHHDSHEYLHNVD
-354 VNYALPFGLTL
+354 VNYSLPFGLTL
-365 SGSYTYYRTP
+365 NGSYTYYRTP

-381 GTITTENKNET
+381 GTMHTDESMSET

-410 ADQTHSLAHG
+410 ADQTHLLAHG

-450 GTSSVDLNERI
+450 GTSSVDINERI
-461 WNIYAGFS
+461 WNMYVGFS
-469 KQINKAISLEASVAA
+469 KQINKAVSVETSVAA
-484 EQYHSPIWDKWRVY
+484 EQYHSPVWDKWRVY

-512 LNLSFSSNSEFP
+512 LNLSFSSDSEYP

-532 VYYSSTY
+532 VFYASAY

-550 FSYSNVNL
+550 CSYYSLNL
-558 MWQIKRRYTLM
+558 MWQVKRRYTLM

-597 NFDYSNSFGLQA
+597 NFNYSNSYGLQA

-625 VGTYKHDKSSH
+625 VGTLKHDKSNR

-648 VRLGGMASVKLC
+648 VILGGTASVKLC

-667 ILNPFIQSK
+667 ILNPFFQSK

-686 IFRMNAKLQWSSHD
+686 IFSMNAKLQWSSHD
-700 GRWGLR
+700 GKWGVRL
-706 INGNNIFNNKYD
+706 NGSNIFNNSFD

-725 QDYRMKINYS
+725 QDYRMKVNYN
-735 WASVTFAVIYKFGGY
+735 WASFTLAVIYKFGGY
-750 KEKTVKEVDT
+750 KEKEVKEVDT

>member
-1 MFRVTECTFRV
+1 MANKIFLLGL
-12 TECTFRDTE
+12 
-21 WPFRDTEWRFII
+21 IL
-33 NIKQN
+33 
-38 YLSQNKS
+38 LS
-45 DVCTCFYI
+45 
-53 NFSYICGD
+53 
-61 YIQNKKLIKMNK
+61 
-73 FFLTSLLVAAAITAN
+73 VAN
-88 AQDNTTKDSLT
+88 VKAQTRTQTDSLT
-99 METMMHNIPE
+99 METMLHNLPE
-109 VMVKGSRPIVK
+109 VMVKGTRPIVK

-152 SNATGNISFS
+152 SDATGSISFS

-174 TTLTQEQLAERLKAM
+174 TTLTQEQLTERLKAM
-189 PATQL
+189 PAAQL
-194 AKAEVM
+194 SKAEVM

-232 GGLVQTKYAKG
+232 GGMRQNKYANE
-243 FGDLYLS
+243 FGNLYLS
-250 MQRGKFGLD
+250 LQRGKFGLD
-259 AQYKLVNGNSY
+259 AQYKYVNGNSY

-301 DYRLGMNYA
+301 DYRLGMNYT
-310 FSKNHR
+310 FSKNNR
-316 LDVAYTGQWD
+316 LDVSYTGQWD
-326 KTNSNSRTTGSSIS
+326 KTSSNSHTTGSSIS
-340 GMHRDSHEYLHNVD
+340 GMHHDSHEYLHNVD
-354 VNYALPFGLTL
+354 VNYSLPFGLSL
-365 SGSYTYYRTP
+365 NGSYTYYRTP
-375 QQQALD
+375 QQQVLD
-381 GTITTENKNET
+381 GTMTAENKNET

-410 ADQTHSLAHG
+410 ADQTHSLSHG

-532 VYYSSTY
+532 VFYSSTY

-550 FSYSNVNL
+550 FSYYNVNL

-625 VGTYKHDKSSH
+625 VGTYKHDKSSN

-648 VRLGGMASVKLC
+648 VILGGTASVKLC
-660 STQDLRL
+660 NTQDLRL
-667 ILNPFIQSK
+667 ILNPFFQSK

-706 INGNNIFNNKYD
+706 LNGNNIFNNKYD

-725 QDYRMKINYS
+725 QDYRMKINYN

>member
-1 MFRVTECTFRV
+1 MNRLF
-12 TECTFRDTE
+12 
-21 WPFRDTEWRFII
+21 FIG
-33 NIKQN
+33 
-38 YLSQNKS
+38 
-45 DVCTCFYI
+45 V
-53 NFSYICGD
+53 
-61 YIQNKKLIKMNK
+61 
-73 FFLTSLLVAAAITAN
+73 LVASAITAN
-88 AQDNTTKDSLT
+88 AQDNAQKDSLT
-99 METMMHNIPE
+99 METMMHNLPE

-152 SNATGNISFS
+152 SDATGSISFS
-162 GNEVTLIINGQA
+162 GNEVTLIVNGQA

-189 PATQL
+189 PAAQL
-194 AKAEVM
+194 SKAEVM

-223 TNQLSGQII
+223 NNQLSGQII
-232 GGLVQTKYAKG
+232 GGMRQNKYANE
-243 FGDLYLS
+243 FGNLYLS
-250 MQRGKFGLD
+250 LQRDKFGLD
-259 AQYKLVNGNSY
+259 AQYKYVNGNSY

-326 KTNSNSRTTGSSIS
+326 KTSSNSRTTGSSIS

-381 GTITTENKNET
+381 GTMTAENKNET

-410 ADQTHSLAHG
+410 ADQTHSLANG

-484 EQYHSPIWDKWRVY
+484 EQYHSPVWDKWHVY

-532 VYYSSTY
+532 VFYSSTY

-550 FSYSNVNL
+550 CSYYNLNL

-569 AFASLKPDY
+569 AFANLKPDY
-578 SVQLPY
+578 FVQLPY

-625 VGTYKHDKSSH
+625 VGTYKHDKSRN

-648 VRLGGMASVKLC
+648 VILGGTASVKLC

-667 ILNPFIQSK
+667 ILNPFYQTK

-700 GRWGLR
+700 GKWGVRL
-706 INGNNIFNNKYD
+706 NGSNIFNNRFD

-735 WASVTFAVIYKFGGY
+735 WLSFTFAVIYKFGGY

>member
-1 MFRVTECTFRV
+1 MN
-12 TECTFRDTE
+12 
-21 WPFRDTEWRFII
+21 RF
-33 NIKQN
+33 
-38 YLSQNKS
+38 L
-45 DVCTCFYI
+45 
-53 NFSYICGD
+53 
-61 YIQNKKLIKMNK
+61 
-73 FFLTSLLVAAAITAN
+73 LTSLLVAAAITAN

-147 RIPGV
+147 HIPGV

-162 GNEVTLIINGQA
+162 GNEVTLIVNGQA

-189 PATQL
+189 PAAQL

-259 AQYKLVNGNSY
+259 AQYKYVNGNSY

-301 DYRLGMNYA
+301 DYRLGMDYT
-310 FSKNHR
+310 FSKNNR

-436 YQTTIDKDGSVLPD
+436 YQTTIDKDGTILPD
-450 GTSSVDLNERI
+450 GTSSVDNNERI

-469 KQINKAISLEASVAA
+469 KQINKALSLEASVAA

-532 VYYSSTY
+532 VFYSSTY

-550 FSYSNVNL
+550 FSYYNVNL

-578 SVQLPY
+578 LVQLPY

-597 NFDYSNSFGLQA
+597 NFDFSNSYGLQA

-625 VGTYKHDKSSH
+625 VGTYKHDKSCN

-648 VRLGGMASVKLC
+648 VILGGTASIKLC

-667 ILNPFIQSK
+667 ILNPFYQTK

-686 IFRMNAKLQWSSHD
+686 IFRMDAKLQWSSHD
-700 GRWGLR
+700 GKWGVRL
-706 INGNNIFNNKYD
+706 NGSNIFNNRFD

-725 QDYRMKINYS
+725 QDYRMKINYN

>member
-1 MFRVTECTFRV
+1 MANKIFLLGLFL
-12 TECTFRDTE
+12 
-21 WPFRDTEWRFII
+21 
-33 NIKQN
+33 
-38 YLSQNKS
+38 LS
-45 DVCTCFYI
+45 
-53 NFSYICGD
+53 
-61 YIQNKKLIKMNK
+61 
-73 FFLTSLLVAAAITAN
+73 VAN
-88 AQDNTTKDSLT
+88 VKAQTRTQTDSLT
-99 METMMHNIPE
+99 METMLHNLPE

-152 SNATGNISFS
+152 SDATGSISFS

-174 TTLTQEQLAERLKAM
+174 TTLTQEQLTERLKAM
-189 PATQL
+189 PAAQL

-223 TNQLSGQII
+223 TNQLSGQVI
-232 GGLVQTKYAKG
+232 GGMKQSKYAKG

-250 MQRGKFGLD
+250 LQRGKFGLD
-259 AQYKLVNGNSY
+259 AQYKYVNGNSY

-283 NRIHYN
+283 NRVYYN

-301 DYRLGMNYA
+301 NYRLGMNYA

-316 LDVAYTGQWD
+316 LDVAYTGHWD
-326 KTNSNSRTTGSSIS
+326 KRCSNSNTTGSSIS
-340 GMHRDSHEYLHNVD
+340 GMHHDSHEYLHNVD
-354 VNYALPFGLTL
+354 VNYSLPFGLTL
-365 SGSYTYYRTP
+365 NGSYTYYRTP

-381 GTITTENKNET
+381 GTMHTDESMSET

-410 ADQTHSLAHG
+410 ADQTHSLSHG

-461 WNIYAGFS
+461 WNIYAGFR

-532 VYYSSTY
+532 VFYSSTY

-550 FSYSNVNL
+550 FSYYNVNL

-569 AFASLKPDY
+569 AFANLKPDY

-614 AGKWLNGNVFA
+614 AGKWLNGNVF
-625 VGTYKHDKSSH
+625 VMGTYKHDKSDH
-636 FFDLPFNRKKLS
+636 FFDLPFDRKKLS
-648 VRLGGMASVKLC
+648 VVLGGTASVKLC

-667 ILNPFIQSK
+667 ILNPFYQTK

-686 IFRMNAKLQWSSHD
+686 IFSMDAKLQWSSHD

-706 INGNNIFNNKYD
+706 LNGNNIFNNKYD

-725 QDYRMKINYS
+725 QDYRMKINYN

>member
-1 MFRVTECTFRV
+1 MVNKIFLLGLFL
-12 TECTFRDTE
+12 
-21 WPFRDTEWRFII
+21 
-33 NIKQN
+33 
-38 YLSQNKS
+38 LSVANVKAQ
-45 DVCTCFYI
+45 T
-53 NFSYICGD
+53 
-61 YIQNKKLIKMNK
+61 
-73 FFLTSLLVAAAITAN
+73 LTQT
-88 AQDNTTKDSLT
+88 DSLT
-99 METMMHNIPE
+99 METMLHNLPE

-147 RIPGV
+147 RIPGI
-152 SNATGNISFS
+152 SDATGSISFS

-174 TTLTQEQLAERLKAM
+174 TTLTQEQLTERLKAM
-189 PATQL
+189 PAAQL

-232 GGLVQTKYAKG
+232 GGMRQNKYANE
-243 FGDLYLS
+243 FGNLYLS
-250 MQRGKFGLD
+250 LQRGKFGLD
-259 AQYKLVNGNSY
+259 AQYKYVNGNSY

-283 NRIHYN
+283 NRVYYN

-310 FSKNHR
+310 FGKNHR
-316 LDVAYTGQWD
+316 LDVAYTGRWN

-365 SGSYTYYRTP
+365 SGSYTYYCTP

-381 GTITTENKNET
+381 GTMHTDESMPET

-410 ADQTHSLAHG
+410 ADQTHSLANC

-427 KGQFTSNKS
+427 KGQFTSDKS

-484 EQYHSPIWDKWRVY
+484 DQYHSPIWDKWRVY

-532 VYYSSTY
+532 VFYSSTY

-550 FSYSNVNL
+550 FSYYNVNL

-578 SVQLPY
+578 FVQLPY

-609 SAIFS
+609 SVIFN

-625 VGTYKHDKSSH
+625 VGTYKHDKSSN

-648 VRLGGMASVKLC
+648 VILGGTASVKLC
-660 STQDLRL
+660 NSQDLRL
-667 ILNPFIQSK
+667 ILNPFYQTK

-686 IFRMNAKLQWSSHD
+686 IFSMDAKLQWSSHD
-700 GRWGLR
+700 GKWGLR
-706 INGNNIFNNKYD
+706 LNGNNIFNNLYD

-725 QDYRMKINYS
+725 QDYRMKVNYN
-735 WASVTFAVIYKFGGY
+735 WASVTFAVVYKFGDY
-750 KEKTVKEVDT
+750 KNKNVKAVDT

>member
-1 MFRVTECTFRV
+1 MLFGVLA
-12 TECTFRDTE
+12 D
-21 WPFRDTEWRFII
+21 
-33 NIKQN
+33 
-38 YLSQNKS
+38 SNK
-45 DVCTCFYI
+45 
-53 NFSYICGD
+53 N
-61 YIQNKKLIKMNK
+61 
-73 FFLTSLLVAAAITAN
+73 
-88 AQDNTTKDSLT
+88 
-99 METMMHNIPE
+99 
-109 VMVKGSRPIVK
+109 
-120 AERGM
+120 
-125 LSYNMPLLL
+125 
-134 KQLPADNAYEALT
+134 
-147 RIPGV
+147 
-152 SNATGNISFS
+152 
-162 GNEVTLIINGQA
+162 
-174 TTLTQEQLAERLKAM
+174 
-189 PATQL
+189 
-194 AKAEVM
+194 
-200 LSAPARYHVRGMAI
+200 
-214 NIVTKDYAG
+214 
-223 TNQLSGQII
+223 
-232 GGLVQTKYAKG
+232 KYAKG
-243 FGDLYLS
+243 FGNVYLS

-259 AQYKLVNGNSY
+259 AQYKYVNGNSY

-283 NRIHYN
+283 NRVYYN

-301 DYRLGMNYA
+301 NYRLGMNYA

-316 LDVAYTGQWD
+316 LDVAYTGHWD
-326 KTNSNSRTTGSSIS
+326 KRCSNSNTTGSSIS
-340 GMHRDSHEYLHNVD
+340 GMHHDSHEYLHNVD
-354 VNYALPFGLTL
+354 VNYSLPFGLTL
-365 SGSYTYYRTP
+365 NGSYTYYRTP

-381 GTITTENKNET
+381 GTMHTDESMSET

-532 VYYSSTY
+532 VFYSSTY

-550 FSYSNVNL
+550 FSYYNVNL

-597 NFDYSNSFGLQA
+597 NFDYSNSFGLQV

-636 FFDLPFNRKKLS
+636 FFDLPFDRKKLTAA
-648 VRLGGMASVKLC
+648 LGGTASIRLC
-660 STQDLRL
+660 RTQDLRL
-667 ILNPFIQSK
+667 ILNPFFQSK

-686 IFRMNAKLQWSSHD
+686 VFRMNAKLQWSSHD
-700 GRWGLR
+700 GKWGLR
-706 INGNNIFNNKYD
+706 INGNNIFNYEFD

-725 QDYRMKINYS
+725 QNYRMKLNYN

-750 KEKTVKEVDT
+750 KEKNIKKVDT

>member
-1 MFRVTECTFRV
+1 MNRVLFMGIFV
-12 TECTFRDTE
+12 A
-21 WPFRDTEWRFII
+21 
-33 NIKQN
+33 
-38 YLSQNKS
+38 
-45 DVCTCFYI
+45 
-53 NFSYICGD
+53 
-61 YIQNKKLIKMNK
+61 
-73 FFLTSLLVAAAITAN
+73 LTITAN
-88 AQDNTTKDSLT
+88 AQDNIPKDSLT
-99 METMMHNIPE
+99 MEWKSMFRNLPE
-109 VMVKGSRPIVK
+109 VMIKGSRPIVK

-152 SNATGNISFS
+152 SDATGNISFL
-162 GNEVTLIINGQA
+162 GNEVTLIVNGQA
-174 TTLTQEQLAERLKAM
+174 TTLTQEQLTERLKAM

-223 TNQLSGQII
+223 TNQLSGQVI
-232 GGLVQTKYAKG
+232 GGMKQSKYAKG
-243 FGDLYLS
+243 FGDFYLS
-250 MQRGKFGLD
+250 LQRGKFGLD
-259 AQYKLVNGNSY
+259 AQYKYVNGNSY

-283 NRIHYN
+283 NRVYYN

-316 LDVAYTGQWD
+316 LDVAYTGHWD
-326 KTNSNSRTTGSSIS
+326 KRCSNSNTTGSSIS
-340 GMHRDSHEYLHNVD
+340 GMHHDSHEYLHNVD

-365 SGSYTYYRTP
+365 NGSYTYYRTP

-381 GTITTENKNET
+381 GTMHTDESMPET

-450 GTSSVDLNERI
+450 GTSSVDNNERI

-484 EQYHSPIWDKWRVY
+484 EQYHSPVWDKWRVY

-532 VYYSSTY
+532 VFYSSTY

-550 FSYSNVNL
+550 FSYYNVNL

-569 AFASLKPDY
+569 AFASLMPDY
-578 SVQLPY
+578 FVQLPY

-614 AGKWLNGNVFA
+614 VGKWLNGNVFA

-648 VRLGGMASVKLC
+648 VRLGGTASVKLC

-706 INGNNIFNNKYD
+706 LNGNNIFNNKYD
-718 TRSVQGN
+718 TRSLQGN
-725 QDYRMKINYS
+725 QDYRMKINYN

-750 KEKTVKEVDT
+750 KEKNIKKVDT

>member
-1 MFRVTECTFRV
+1 MVNKIFLLGLFL
-12 TECTFRDTE
+12 
-21 WPFRDTEWRFII
+21 
-33 NIKQN
+33 
-38 YLSQNKS
+38 LSVANVKAQ
-45 DVCTCFYI
+45 T
-53 NFSYICGD
+53 
-61 YIQNKKLIKMNK
+61 
-73 FFLTSLLVAAAITAN
+73 LTHT
-88 AQDNTTKDSLT
+88 DSLT
-99 METMMHNIPE
+99 MENMMHNLPE

-147 RIPGV
+147 RIPGI
-152 SNATGNISFS
+152 SDATGSISFS
-162 GNEVTLIINGQA
+162 GNEVTLIVNGQA
-174 TTLTQEQLAERLKAM
+174 TTLTQEQLTERLKAM
-189 PATQL
+189 PAAQL
-194 AKAEVM
+194 SKAEVL

-232 GGLVQTKYAKG
+232 GGMRQNKYANE
-243 FGDLYLS
+243 FGNLYLS
-250 MQRGKFGLD
+250 LQRGKFGLD
-259 AQYKLVNGNSY
+259 AQYKYVNGNSY

-283 NRIHYN
+283 NRVYYN

-301 DYRLGMNYA
+301 NYRLGMNYA

-316 LDVAYTGQWD
+316 LDVAYTGHWD
-326 KTNSNSRTTGSSIS
+326 KRCSNSNTTGSSIS
-340 GMHRDSHEYLHNVD
+340 GMHHDSHEYLHNVD
-354 VNYALPFGLTL
+354 VNYSLPFGLTL
-365 SGSYTYYRTP
+365 NGSYTYYRTP

-381 GTITTENKNET
+381 GTMHTDESMLET

-420 WGLSYGV
+420 WGVSYGV

-436 YQTTIDKDGSVLPD
+436 YQTTIDKDGTIQPN
-450 GTSSVDLNERI
+450 GTSSVDNNERI

-550 FSYSNVNL
+550 FSYYNVNL

-597 NFDYSNSFGLQA
+597 NFDFSNSYGLQA

-648 VRLGGMASVKLC
+648 VRLGGTASVKLC

-700 GRWGLR
+700 GKWGLR
-706 INGNNIFNNKYD
+706 LNGSNIFNYQFD

-725 QDYRMKINYS
+725 QDYRMKINYN

-750 KEKTVKEVDT
+750 KEKNVKAVDT

>member
-1 MFRVTECTFRV
+1 MVNKIFLLGLFL
-12 TECTFRDTE
+12 
-21 WPFRDTEWRFII
+21 
-33 NIKQN
+33 
-38 YLSQNKS
+38 LSVANVKAQ
-45 DVCTCFYI
+45 T
-53 NFSYICGD
+53 
-61 YIQNKKLIKMNK
+61 
-73 FFLTSLLVAAAITAN
+73 LTQT
-88 AQDNTTKDSLT
+88 DSLT
-99 METMMHNIPE
+99 METMLHNLPE

-152 SNATGNISFS
+152 SDATGSISFS

-174 TTLTQEQLAERLKAM
+174 TTLTQEQLTERLKAM
-189 PATQL
+189 PAAQL

-232 GGLVQTKYAKG
+232 GGMRQNRYANE
-243 FGDLYLS
+243 FGNLYLS
-250 MQRGKFGLD
+250 LQRGKFGLD
-259 AQYKLVNGNSY
+259 AQYKYVNGNSY

-283 NRIHYN
+283 NRVYYN

-301 DYRLGMNYA
+301 NYRLGMNYA

-316 LDVAYTGQWD
+316 LDVAYTGHWD
-326 KTNSNSRTTGSSIS
+326 KRCSNSNTTGSSIS
-340 GMHRDSHEYLHNVD
+340 GMHHDSHEYLHNVD
-354 VNYALPFGLTL
+354 VNYSLPFGLTL
-365 SGSYTYYRTP
+365 NGSYTYYRTP

-381 GTITTENKNET
+381 GTMHTDESMSET

-461 WNIYAGFS
+461 WNLYAGFS
-469 KQINKAISLEASVAA
+469 KQINKTLSLEASVAA

-532 VYYSSTY
+532 VFYSSTY
-539 TEIHGNPDLKP
+539 SEIHGNPDLKP
-550 FSYSNVNL
+550 FSYYNVNL

-578 SVQLPY
+578 FVQLPY
-584 QTTDRMAVIMKET
+584 QTTERMAVIMKET
-597 NFDYSNSFGLQA
+597 NFDYSNSYGLQA
-609 SAIFS
+609 SVIFN

-625 VGTYKHDKSSH
+625 VGTYKHDKSSN

-648 VRLGGMASVKLC
+648 VILGGTASVKLC
-660 STQDLRL
+660 NTQDLRL
-667 ILNPFIQSK
+667 ILNPFFQSK

-700 GRWGLR
+700 GKWGLR
-706 INGNNIFNNKYD
+706 LNGSNIFNNLYD

-725 QDYRMKINYS
+725 QDYRMKINYN

-750 KEKTVKEVDT
+750 KEKNVKAVDT

>member
-1 MFRVTECTFRV
+1 MIFLLGLFL
-12 TECTFRDTE
+12 
-21 WPFRDTEWRFII
+21 
-33 NIKQN
+33 
-38 YLSQNKS
+38 LSVANVKAQ
-45 DVCTCFYI
+45 T
-53 NFSYICGD
+53 
-61 YIQNKKLIKMNK
+61 
-73 FFLTSLLVAAAITAN
+73 LTQT
-88 AQDNTTKDSLT
+88 DSLT
-99 METMMHNIPE
+99 METMLHNLPE

-152 SNATGNISFS
+152 SDATGSISFS

-174 TTLTQEQLAERLKAM
+174 TTLTQEQLTERLKAM
-189 PATQL
+189 PAAQL

-270 GESSRIANHPLGN
+270 GESSRIAYHPLGN

-301 DYRLGMNYA
+301 DYRLGMNYT
-310 FSKNHR
+310 FSKNNR

-365 SGSYTYYRTP
+365 SGSYTYYCTP

-381 GTITTENKNET
+381 GTMHTDESMPET

-410 ADQTHSLAHG
+410 ADQTHSLANC

-532 VYYSSTY
+532 VFYSSTY

-550 FSYSNVNL
+550 FSYYNVNL

-578 SVQLPY
+578 FVQLPY

-609 SAIFS
+609 SVIFN

-625 VGTYKHDKSSH
+625 VGTYKHDKSSN

-648 VRLGGMASVKLC
+648 VILGGTASVKLC
-660 STQDLRL
+660 NSQDLRL
-667 ILNPFIQSK
+667 ILNPFYQTK

-686 IFRMNAKLQWSSHD
+686 IFSMDATLQWSSHD
-700 GRWGLR
+700 GKWGLR
-706 INGNNIFNNKYD
+706 LNGNNIFNNLYD

-725 QDYRMKINYS
+725 QDYRMKVNYN
-735 WASVTFAVIYKFGGY
+735 WASVTFAVVYKFGDY
-750 KEKTVKEVDT
+750 KNKNVKAVDT

>member
-1 MFRVTECTFRV
+1 MANKIFLLGLFL
-12 TECTFRDTE
+12 
-21 WPFRDTEWRFII
+21 
-33 NIKQN
+33 
-38 YLSQNKS
+38 LS
-45 DVCTCFYI
+45 
-53 NFSYICGD
+53 
-61 YIQNKKLIKMNK
+61 
-73 FFLTSLLVAAAITAN
+73 VAN
-88 AQDNTTKDSLT
+88 VKAQTRTQTDSLT
-99 METMMHNIPE
+99 METMLHNLPE

-152 SNATGNISFS
+152 SDAAGSISFS

-174 TTLTQEQLAERLKAM
+174 TTLTQEQLTERLKAM
-189 PATQL
+189 PAAL
-194 AKAEVM
+194 LSKAEVM

-232 GGLVQTKYAKG
+232 GGMRQNKYANE
-243 FGDLYLS
+243 FGNLYLS
-250 MQRGKFGLD
+250 LQRGKFGLD
-259 AQYKLVNGNSY
+259 AQYKYVSGNSY
-270 GESSRIANHPLGN
+270 GESSRKANHPLGN
-283 NRIHYN
+283 NHIRYN

-301 DYRLGMNYA
+301 DYRLGMNYT
-310 FSKNHR
+310 FSKNNR

-365 SGSYTYYRTP
+365 SGSYTYYCTP

-381 GTITTENKNET
+381 GTMHTDESMPET

-410 ADQTHSLAHG
+410 ADQTHLLAHG

-532 VYYSSTY
+532 VFYSSTY

-550 FSYSNVNL
+550 FSYYNVNL

-625 VGTYKHDKSSH
+625 VGTYKHDKSSN

-648 VRLGGMASVKLC
+648 VILGGTASVKLC
-660 STQDLRL
+660 NTQDLRL
-667 ILNPFIQSK
+667 ILNPFFQSK

-706 INGNNIFNNKYD
+706 LNGNNIFNNKYD

-725 QDYRMKINYS
+725 QDYRMKINYN

>member
-1 MFRVTECTFRV
+1 MVNKIFLLGLFL
-12 TECTFRDTE
+12 
-21 WPFRDTEWRFII
+21 
-33 NIKQN
+33 
-38 YLSQNKS
+38 LSVANVKAQ
-45 DVCTCFYI
+45 T
-53 NFSYICGD
+53 
-61 YIQNKKLIKMNK
+61 
-73 FFLTSLLVAAAITAN
+73 LTHT
-88 AQDNTTKDSLT
+88 DSLT
-99 METMMHNIPE
+99 MENMMHNLPE

-120 AERGM
+120 AERGK

-152 SNATGNISFS
+152 SDATGSISFS

-174 TTLTQEQLAERLKAM
+174 TTLTQEQLTERLKAM
-189 PATQL
+189 PAAQL

-223 TNQLSGQII
+223 INQLSGQVI
-232 GGLVQTKYAKG
+232 GGMKQSKYAKG

-250 MQRGKFGLD
+250 LQRGKFGLD
-259 AQYKLVNGNSY
+259 AQYKYVNGNSY

-283 NRIHYN
+283 NRVYYN

-301 DYRLGMNYA
+301 NYRLGMNYA

-316 LDVAYTGQWD
+316 LDVAYTGHWD
-326 KTNSNSRTTGSSIS
+326 KRCSNSNTTGSSIS
-340 GMHRDSHEYLHNVD
+340 GMHHDSHEYLHNVD
-354 VNYALPFGLTL
+354 VNYSLPFGLTL
-365 SGSYTYYRTP
+365 NGSYTYYRTP

-381 GTITTENKNET
+381 GTMHTDESMSET

-410 ADQTHSLAHG
+410 ADQTHLLAHG

-461 WNIYAGFS
+461 WNLYAGFS
-469 KQINKAISLEASVAA
+469 KQINKALSLEASVAA

-532 VYYSSTY
+532 VFYSSTY
-539 TEIHGNPDLKP
+539 SEIHGNPDLKP
-550 FSYSNVNL
+550 FAYYNVNL

-578 SVQLPY
+578 FVQLPY
-584 QTTDRMAVIMKET
+584 QTTERMAVIMKET
-597 NFDYSNSFGLQA
+597 NFDYSNSYGLQA
-609 SAIFS
+609 SVIFN

-625 VGTYKHDKSSH
+625 VGTYKHDKSSN
-636 FFDLPFNRKKLS
+636 FFDLPFNRKKFS
-648 VRLGGMASVKLC
+648 VILGGTASVKLC
-660 STQDLRL
+660 NTQDLRL
-667 ILNPFIQSK
+667 ILNPFYQTK

-700 GRWGLR
+700 GKWGLR
-706 INGNNIFNNKYD
+706 LNGSNIFNNLYD

-725 QDYRMKINYS
+725 QDYRMKINYN

-750 KEKTVKEVDT
+750 KEKNVKAVDT

>member
-1 MFRVTECTFRV
+1 
-12 TECTFRDTE
+12 
-21 WPFRDTEWRFII
+21 
-33 NIKQN
+33 
-38 YLSQNKS
+38 
-45 DVCTCFYI
+45 
-53 NFSYICGD
+53 
-61 YIQNKKLIKMNK
+61 MNRIL
-73 FFLTSLLVAAAITAN
+73 FMGIFVALTITAN
-88 AQDNTTKDSLT
+88 AQDDIPKDSLT
-99 METMMHNIPE
+99 MEWKSMFRNLPE
-109 VMVKGSRPIVK
+109 VMIKGSHPIVK
-120 AERGM
+120 VERG
-125 LSYNMPLLL
+125 LLLYNMPLLL
-134 KQLPADNAYEALT
+134 TQLPADNAYEALT

-152 SNATGNISFS
+152 SDATGNISFL
-162 GNEVTLIINGQA
+162 GNEVTLIVNGQA
-174 TTLTQEQLAERLKAM
+174 TTLTQEQLTERLKAM
-189 PATQL
+189 PAAQL

-223 TNQLSGQII
+223 TNQLSGQVI
-232 GGLVQTKYAKG
+232 GGMKQSKYAKG

-250 MQRGKFGLD
+250 LQRGKFGLD
-259 AQYKLVNGNSY
+259 AQYKYVNGNSY

-283 NRIHYN
+283 NRVYYN

-301 DYRLGMNYA
+301 NYRLGMNYA

-316 LDVAYTGQWD
+316 LDVAYTGHWD
-326 KTNSNSRTTGSSIS
+326 KRCSNSNTTGSSIS
-340 GMHRDSHEYLHNVD
+340 GMHHDSHEYLHNVD
-354 VNYALPFGLTL
+354 VNYSLPFGLTL
-365 SGSYTYYRTP
+365 NGSYTNYRTP

-381 GTITTENKNET
+381 GTMHTDESMSET

-436 YQTTIDKDGSVLPD
+436 YQTTIDKDGTIQPN
-450 GTSSVDLNERI
+450 GTSSVDNNERI

-469 KQINKAISLEASVAA
+469 KQINKALSLEASVAA

-532 VYYSSTY
+532 VFYSSTY
-539 TEIHGNPDLKP
+539 SEIHGNPDLKP
-550 FSYSNVNL
+550 FAYYNVNL

-578 SVQLPY
+578 FVQLPY
-584 QTTDRMAVIMKET
+584 QTTERMAVIMKET
-597 NFDYSNSFGLQA
+597 NFDYSNSYGLQA
-609 SAIFS
+609 SVIFN

-625 VGTYKHDKSSH
+625 VGTYKHDKSSN

-648 VRLGGMASVKLC
+648 VILGGTASVKLC
-660 STQDLRL
+660 NTQDLRL
-667 ILNPFIQSK
+667 ILNPFFQSK

-686 IFRMNAKLQWSSHD
+686 IFSMDAKLQWSSHD
-700 GRWGLR
+700 GKWGVRL
-706 INGNNIFNNKYD
+706 NGSNIFNNLYD

-725 QDYRMKINYS
+725 QDYRMKVNYN

>member
-1 MFRVTECTFRV
+1 MANKIFLLGLFL
-12 TECTFRDTE
+12 
-21 WPFRDTEWRFII
+21 
-33 NIKQN
+33 
-38 YLSQNKS
+38 LSVANVKAQ
-45 DVCTCFYI
+45 T
-53 NFSYICGD
+53 
-61 YIQNKKLIKMNK
+61 
-73 FFLTSLLVAAAITAN
+73 LTQT
-88 AQDNTTKDSLT
+88 DSLT
-99 METMMHNIPE
+99 METMLHNLPE

-152 SNATGNISFS
+152 SDATGSISFS

-174 TTLTQEQLAERLKAM
+174 TTLTQEQLTERLKAM
-189 PATQL
+189 PAAQL
-194 AKAEVM
+194 AKAEVL

-232 GGLVQTKYAKG
+232 GGMRQNKYANE
-243 FGDLYLS
+243 FGNLYLS
-250 MQRGKFGLD
+250 LQRGKFGLD
-259 AQYKLVNGNSY
+259 AQYKYVNGNSY

-283 NRIHYN
+283 NRVYYN

-310 FSKNHR
+310 FGKNHR
-316 LDVAYTGQWD
+316 LDVAYTGRWN

-550 FSYSNVNL
+550 FSYYNVNL

-648 VRLGGMASVKLC
+648 VRLGGTASVKLC

-706 INGNNIFNNKYD
+706 LNGNNIFNNKYD

-750 KEKTVKEVDT
+750 KEKNVKAVDT

>member
-1 MFRVTECTFRV
+1 MVNKIFLLGLFL
-12 TECTFRDTE
+12 
-21 WPFRDTEWRFII
+21 
-33 NIKQN
+33 
-38 YLSQNKS
+38 LSVANVKAQ
-45 DVCTCFYI
+45 T
-53 NFSYICGD
+53 
-61 YIQNKKLIKMNK
+61 
-73 FFLTSLLVAAAITAN
+73 LTQT
-88 AQDNTTKDSLT
+88 DSLT
-99 METMMHNIPE
+99 METMLHNLPE

-152 SNATGNISFS
+152 SDATGSISFS

-174 TTLTQEQLAERLKAM
+174 TTLTQEQLTERLKAM
-189 PATQL
+189 PAAQL

-232 GGLVQTKYAKG
+232 GGMRQNKYANE
-243 FGDLYLS
+243 FGNLYLS
-250 MQRGKFGLD
+250 LQRGKFGLD
-259 AQYKLVNGNSY
+259 AQYKYVNGNSY

-283 NRIHYN
+283 NRVYYN

-310 FSKNHR
+310 FGKNHR
-316 LDVAYTGQWD
+316 LDVAYTGHWD
-326 KTNSNSRTTGSSIS
+326 KTCSNSNTTGSSIS
-340 GMHRDSHEYLHNVD
+340 GMHHDSHEYLHNVD
-354 VNYALPFGLTL
+354 VNYSLPFGLTL
-365 SGSYTYYRTP
+365 NGSYTYYRTP

-381 GTITTENKNET
+381 GTMHTDESMPET

-410 ADQTHSLAHG
+410 ADQTHSLTQG

-532 VYYSSTY
+532 VFYSSTY

-550 FSYSNVNL
+550 FSYYNVNL

-578 SVQLPY
+578 FVQLPY
-584 QTTDRMAVIMKET
+584 QTTERMAVIMKET
-597 NFDYSNSFGLQA
+597 NFDYSNSYGLQA
-609 SAIFS
+609 SVIFN

-625 VGTYKHDKSSH
+625 VGTYKHDKSSN

-648 VRLGGMASVKLC
+648 VILGGTASVKLC
-660 STQDLRL
+660 NTQDLRL
-667 ILNPFIQSK
+667 ILNPFFQSK

-686 IFRMNAKLQWSSHD
+686 IFRMNAKLQWTSHD
-700 GRWGLR
+700 GKWGLR
-706 INGNNIFNNKYD
+706 INGNNIFNNLYD

-725 QDYRMKINYS
+725 QDYRMKVNYN

-750 KEKTVKEVDT
+750 KEKNVKAVDT

>member
-1 MFRVTECTFRV
+1 
-12 TECTFRDTE
+12 
-21 WPFRDTEWRFII
+21 
-33 NIKQN
+33 
-38 YLSQNKS
+38 
-45 DVCTCFYI
+45 
-53 NFSYICGD
+53 
-61 YIQNKKLIKMNK
+61 MNK

-147 RIPGV
+147 HIPGV

-162 GNEVTLIINGQA
+162 GNEVTLIVNGQA
-174 TTLTQEQLAERLKAM
+174 TTLTQEQLAECLKAM
-189 PATQL
+189 PAAQL

-283 NRIHYN
+283 NRIQYN

-301 DYRLGMNYA
+301 DYRLGMNYT
-310 FSKNHR
+310 FSKNNR

-326 KTNSNSRTTGSSIS
+326 KTSSNSRTTGSSIS

-436 YQTTIDKDGSVLPD
+436 YQTTIDKDGTILPD
-450 GTSSVDLNERI
+450 GTSSVDNNERI

-469 KQINKAISLEASVAA
+469 KQINKALSLEASVAA

-532 VYYSSTY
+532 VFYSSTY

-550 FSYSNVNL
+550 FSYYNVNL

-569 AFASLKPDY
+569 AFANLKPDY
-578 SVQLPY
+578 FVQLPY

-597 NFDYSNSFGLQA
+597 NFDFSNSYGLQA

-625 VGTYKHDKSSH
+625 VGTYKHDKSCN
-636 FFDLPFNRKKLS
+636 FFDLPFDRKKLS
-648 VRLGGMASVKLC
+648 VILGGTASVKLS

-667 ILNPFIQSK
+667 ILNPFYQTK

-686 IFRMNAKLQWSSHD
+686 VFRMDAKLQWSSHD
-700 GRWGLR
+700 GKWDVRL
-706 INGNNIFNNKYD
+706 NGSNIFNNRFD

-725 QDYRMKINYS
+725 QDYRMKINYN

>member
-1 MFRVTECTFRV
+1 MDNKVFLLGLFL
-12 TECTFRDTE
+12 
-21 WPFRDTEWRFII
+21 
-33 NIKQN
+33 
-38 YLSQNKS
+38 LSVANVKAQ
-45 DVCTCFYI
+45 T
-53 NFSYICGD
+53 
-61 YIQNKKLIKMNK
+61 
-73 FFLTSLLVAAAITAN
+73 LTHT
-88 AQDNTTKDSLT
+88 DSLT
-99 METMMHNIPE
+99 MENMMHNLPE

-147 RIPGV
+147 RIPGI
-152 SNATGNISFS
+152 SDATGSISFS
-162 GNEVTLIINGQA
+162 GNEVTLIVNGQA

-301 DYRLGMNYA
+301 DYRLGMNYT
-310 FSKNHR
+310 FSKNNR

-340 GMHRDSHEYLHNVD
+340 GMHHDSHEYLHNVD
-354 VNYALPFGLTL
+354 VNYSLPFGLTL
-365 SGSYTYYRTP
+365 NGSYTYYRTP
-375 QQQALD
+375 QQQVLD
-381 GTITTENKNET
+381 GTMHTDESMSET

-461 WNIYAGFS
+461 WNIHAGFS

-532 VYYSSTY
+532 VFYSSTY

-550 FSYSNVNL
+550 FSYYNVNL

-578 SVQLPY
+578 FVQLPY
-584 QTTDRMAVIMKET
+584 QTTERMAVIMKET
-597 NFDYSNSFGLQA
+597 NFDYSNSYGLQA
-609 SAIFS
+609 SVIFN

-625 VGTYKHDKSSH
+625 VGTYKHDKSSN

-648 VRLGGMASVKLC
+648 VILGGTASVKLC
-660 STQDLRL
+660 NTQDLRL
-667 ILNPFIQSK
+667 ILNPFFQSK

-686 IFRMNAKLQWSSHD
+686 VFRMNAKLQWSSHD
-700 GRWGLR
+700 GKWGLR
-706 INGNNIFNNKYD
+706 LNGSNIFNNLYD

-725 QDYRMKINYS
+725 QDYRMKINYN

-750 KEKTVKEVDT
+750 KEKNVKAVDT

>member
-1 MFRVTECTFRV
+1 
-12 TECTFRDTE
+12 
-21 WPFRDTEWRFII
+21 
-33 NIKQN
+33 
-38 YLSQNKS
+38 
-45 DVCTCFYI
+45 
-53 NFSYICGD
+53 
-61 YIQNKKLIKMNK
+61 MNK

-147 RIPGV
+147 HIPGV

-162 GNEVTLIINGQA
+162 GNEVTLIVNGQA

-189 PATQL
+189 PAAQL

-301 DYRLGMNYA
+301 DYRLGINYT
-310 FSKNHR
+310 FSKNNR

-410 ADQTHSLAHG
+410 ADQTHSLSHG

-436 YQTTIDKDGSVLPD
+436 YQTTIDKDGTILPD
-450 GTSSVDLNERI
+450 GTSSVDNNERI

-469 KQINKAISLEASVAA
+469 KQINKALSLEASVAA

-532 VYYSSTY
+532 VFYSSTY

-550 FSYSNVNL
+550 FSYYNVNL

-578 SVQLPY
+578 FVQLPY

-597 NFDYSNSFGLQA
+597 NFDFSNSYGLQA

-625 VGTYKHDKSSH
+625 VGTYKHDKSCN

-648 VRLGGMASVKLC
+648 VILGGTASIKLS

-667 ILNPFIQSK
+667 ILNPFYQTK

-686 IFRMNAKLQWSSHD
+686 VFRMNAKLQWSSHD
-700 GRWGLR
+700 GKWGVRL
-706 INGNNIFNNKYD
+706 NGSNIFNNRFD

-725 QDYRMKINYS
+725 QDYRMKINYN